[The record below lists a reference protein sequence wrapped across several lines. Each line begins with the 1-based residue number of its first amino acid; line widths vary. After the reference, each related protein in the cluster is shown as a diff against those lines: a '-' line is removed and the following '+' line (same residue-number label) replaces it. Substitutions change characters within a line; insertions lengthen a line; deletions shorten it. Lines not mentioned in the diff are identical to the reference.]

1 MSGRWGAGVRW
12 TPSST
17 DRAGRRDLELGSRG
31 AASSTR
37 KRHWIKSD
45 TFTVRGAGDG
55 VLVSGG
61 HRLAPTEPAGET
73 LNRGQ
78 EAQPLQQE
86 KRHQIKSDVFF
97 LLMREMGLEPT
108 RRFQH

>member
-1 MSGRWGAGVRW
+1 M
-12 TPSST
+12 PQ
-17 DRAGRRDLELGSRG
+17 
-31 AASSTR
+31 

-45 TFTVRGAGDG
+45 TLTVRGAGDG

-86 KRHQIKSDVFF
+86 KRHQMKSDVFF

>member
-17 DRAGRRDLELGSRG
+17 DRAGRRDLESGSRG

-45 TFTVRGAGDG
+45 TLTVRLAGGSRGAA
-55 VLVSGG
+55 SST
-61 HRLAPTEPAGET
+61 RKKT
-73 LNRGQ
+73 LD
-78 EAQPLQQE
+78 
-86 KRHQIKSDVFF
+86 KI
-97 LLMREMGLEPT
+97 
-108 RRFQH
+108 